1 MKSLRVIGVL
11 LIAATFLMPQTA
23 DAQFRR
29 LREKVRQTVENKVGQ
44 KIEEKVEQRAER
56 ALDRAVGNAVDA
68 LADNLESSLE
78 NMLFSDAP
86 EPIELGPN
94 ESGSPDAPYV
104 QYTLASRISLG
115 GAEGGGLVGR
125 ILQRYGSQQQTV
137 YTHGDKQRIDSGNES
152 SQVMDA
158 GNARIISIDHERKQW
173 WAMSFEEMMA
183 SIEQMAEQ
191 AQASMEEAKAEARA
205 EGEQN
210 VSMQVTKA
218 NVTVD
223 HTGKTETINGSRA
236 EQTVVVVEGEY
247 EITGQNEETG
257 EEETFRGKT
266 YAVYDAWQ
274 SKDLAGIRSEEHT
287 SELQSRE

>member
-1 MKSLRVIGVL
+1 
-11 LIAATFLMPQTA
+11 
-23 DAQFRR
+23 
-29 LREKVRQTVENKVGQ
+29 
-44 KIEEKVEQRAER
+44 
-56 ALDRAVGNAVDA
+56 
-68 LADNLESSLE
+68 
-78 NMLFSDAP
+78 AP

-94 ESGSPDAPYV
+94 ESGSPGAPYV
-104 QYTLASRISLG
+104 QYTVASRIELG
-115 GAEGGGLVGR
+115 GGGGDGLVGR
-125 ILQRYGSQQQTV
+125 LLRRYGSQEQTV
-137 YTHGDKQRIDSGNES
+137 YTHGDKQRIDSGKES
-152 SQVMDA
+152 SEIVDA
-158 GNARIISIDHERKQW
+158 GNGRMISIDHKQQQW

-183 SIEQMAEQ
+183 GVEEMAEQ

-257 EEETFRGKT
+257 EEETVRGKT

-274 SKDLAGIRSEEHT
+274 AKDLAGIETITAYQMKAAESMGAAIAGTGFGEMLGAMQSTIQIPEGTGDALSSLEGEDGLPVRAKLYLVQVAEDAT
-287 SELQSRE
+287 LDLQSVLSGSPT